1 MTHRKDRRHRVRI
14 DVDCTT
20 HGVFVSN
27 RVSNISRSGAFIESD
42 KPLPIDAEVQMT
54 LALPESG
61 QEVHAVGRV
70 IWNYDMR
77 KETAQFVPGMG
88 IKFMDMSAEDRAL
101 LEDYVE
107 RLTRLVQPLA
117 DAENPSRST

>member
-20 HGVFVSN
+20 HGMFVSN
-27 RVSNISRSGAFIESD
+27 RVSNISRGGVFIESD

-54 LALPESG
+54 LALPESRR
-61 QEVHAVGRV
+61 EVHAVGRV
-70 IWNYDMR
+70 IWYYDMR
-77 KETAQFVPGMG
+77 RVTAQLVPGMG

-101 LEDYVE
+101 LEDYVD
-107 RLTRLVQPLA
+107 RLTSLVQPLA
-117 DAENPSRST
+117 EAENPPRSA